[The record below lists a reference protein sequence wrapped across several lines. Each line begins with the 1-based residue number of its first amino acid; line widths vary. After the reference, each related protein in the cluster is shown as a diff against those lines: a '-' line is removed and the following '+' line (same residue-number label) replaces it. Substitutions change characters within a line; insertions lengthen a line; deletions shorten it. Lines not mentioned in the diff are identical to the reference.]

1 MYGWHKPLCIFGW
14 HYNIYVPLPF
24 NKTKICM
31 CTYSSS
37 LLLLLRFFFAQI
49 FRMPRMTLNGNL
61 RNYLS
66 CSMSFEFTLHRFP
79 LLFSIF
85 HFSSLINVQIIC
97 KNKTLLRPI
106 IKLWLM
112 CNFNYYINHH
122 NCNPNA
128 RHFFRSF
135 FLSVAHLF
143 SLFFVF
149 ILQLMCTIQW
159 LCACVFVHV
168 DMRVG
173 DQWLRLQQYFF
184 FIGCGCSLS
193 AVCLCVHACV
203 RVWGFQRVRAREMGV
218 KIEPTKDNNW
228 MHSSRNYLACVY
240 KWKP

>member
-1 MYGWHKPLCIFGW
+1 MYGWHKPLFIFVVFGW

-37 LLLLLRFFFAQI
+37 LLLLRFFFAQI

-79 LLFSIF
+79 LLFSIL

-122 NCNPNA
+122 NCNTNA
-128 RHFFRSF
+128 TNSRFLFPMVCVVWHFFVPCVHVVR
-135 FLSVAHLF
+135 LCTKL
-143 SLFFVF
+143 LFFCNFFCAFVCSF
-149 ILQLMCTIQW
+149 LQC
-159 LCACVFVHV
+159 
-168 DMRVG
+168 
-173 DQWLRLQQYFF
+173 
-184 FIGCGCSLS
+184 
-193 AVCLCVHACV
+193 
-203 RVWGFQRVRAREMGV
+203 VWGEN
-218 KIEPTKDNNW
+218 EPTKDNNW